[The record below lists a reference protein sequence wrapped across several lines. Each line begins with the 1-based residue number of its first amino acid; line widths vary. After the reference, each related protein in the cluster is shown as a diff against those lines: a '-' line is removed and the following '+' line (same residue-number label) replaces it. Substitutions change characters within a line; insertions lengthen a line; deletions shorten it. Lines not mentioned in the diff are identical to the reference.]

1 MDRRATRRA
10 LSMEANVPLFPG
22 RLPDSGSCPREGHSL
37 TRREIVGIEFFFC
50 KTCHGLWFSP
60 EALADLTACVI
71 KGIDPP
77 MSLASCRPPA
87 IEEGTARCLCPGHP
101 LMESREKDG
110 VTVDQCPSCGG
121 VWLDGG
127 EIAEILG
134 TGGPVPT
141 PLPGE
146 SAARS
151 AASAFFNGLEY
162 LEPLYYVGKAVLYI
176 GRVVVS
182 VIGH

>member
-1 MDRRATRRA
+1 M
-10 LSMEANVPLFPG
+10 PLFPG
-22 RLPDSGSCPREGHSL
+22 RLPDIGSCPREGHSL

-50 KTCHGLWFSP
+50 KTCHGLWFSR
-60 EALADLTACVI
+60 EALEELAGRVAEGDR
-71 KGIDPP
+71 PP
-77 MSLASCRPPA
+77 MSLASCRPPM

-101 LMESREKDG
+101 LMEVREKDG

-127 EIAEILG
+127 EIAAILG

-146 SAARS
+146 AAMRS
-151 AASAFFNGLEY
+151 TASAFFQGLDL
-162 LEPLYYVGKAVLYI
+162 LEPVYYMGKAIVYI
-176 GRVVVS
+176 GRAALA
-182 VIGH
+182 VIGNFAHFG